1 MSKSQARYWA
11 TIAAGL
17 FIALSC
23 SAATGAEQAA
33 DAGAERRAGEVL
45 GRLGLDRGICVLLGE
60 SPTEM
65 AIGLARQ
72 SKMTVYVQVP
82 AEEATDAAR
91 RRIDRAGL
99 LGTRVYV
106 EEGRW
111 SRIHL
116 ADNLADAVVV
126 MPDAVSAA
134 RRYRGELVRVV
145 NPLGK
150 VLLGDELVEKPYP
163 TEADDWSHPF
173 HGPDNNPQSTDGLVR
188 GHYLTQCLSEPWYV
202 PMPGVSVASA
212 GRVFK
217 AYGHIAFNE
226 RSFPWLN
233 TLVALNGYNG
243 TLLWKRP
250 LEEGFMIH
258 RNTMVAT
265 PEILY
270 VADNSS
276 CKLIDTAT
284 GELKEEITAPD
295 SASGGSW
302 KWMALE
308 DGVLY
313 GLVGENEASDPTIR
327 WDRNKGGWP
336 WWPMSGGYDAEE
348 YPWGFGRTFFAF
360 DLKTERVLWMQGEDD
375 PIDTRAVCMKNG
387 RIYYYSHPRFLA
399 CLDAGQGKPIWRT
412 ADPKLLEAI
421 GPHFRAQ
428 TWQWGFSSTSY
439 LKCSDEAIYFAGPQR
454 PRLVAVSTKDGRLL
468 WQYEEGNFQLVLH
481 NEALYAMGSRQ
492 HPSKKFDPLTGEVLT
507 ELTGRRAACTRATGT
522 VDSILCRAGRTEP
535 SFHAGSL
542 RLTTSDDRS
551 MRLALMRPPCQ
562 DGVIIANGLAHW
574 GPWMCDCNLSLVG
587 NLCLGPAG
595 DFDFVARATEAE
607 RLQSV
612 AGVDPVAPM
621 DVAPGDWPT
630 YRADNKRSG
639 ASAADIPAK
648 VKLAWQFEP
657 PGGAFPAAPVT
668 AGGLVFLS
676 GADGVIRAMDARTG
690 ECRWSKYTG
699 GRIYYPPAVD
709 HGRVLVGSGDGHIYA
724 FEAATGR
731 SLWRFRAAPAERK
744 ISIHGR
750 LVSTWPVASGVLV
763 DDGIAYAGSGMASW
777 DGTHVYA
784 LDVKTGNIRW
794 QNNTS
799 GRLAGDDKVSGV
811 SVQGHLL
818 LDRDRLYMAGG
829 NVVSPAVYDTNDGK
843 CLNTLEDEFV
853 KAPRG
858 SEPLLIG
865 GNIQV
870 FGRLLYSPQE
880 YWLGPFRLPY
890 LLQADSGDAV
900 IRSTGTDVFRVDPA
914 TTAVKK
920 PKRVWSSNHLGHPV
934 AMALGK
940 NAVVVA
946 GQLPPAGNSP
956 EPAHAVAVLNL
967 TGGQL
972 LWSQVVPAMP
982 LSSGLAL
989 DSAGRIVVAL
999 RDGRVL
1005 CFAGA
1010 D

>member
-1 MSKSQARYWA
+1 MLKLQARCWA
-11 TIAAGL
+11 AVTAGL
-17 FIALSC
+17 FIALWC
-23 SAATGAEQAA
+23 SVTEGAEQAT
-33 DAGAERRAGEVL
+33 DASAKQRAREVL
-45 GRLGLDRGICVLLGE
+45 GRLGLDRGVCVLLDE
-60 SPTEM
+60 SPAEM

-72 SKMTVYVQVP
+72 SKLTVYVQLP
-82 AEEATDAAR
+82 AEEAADAAR
-91 RRIDRAGL
+91 RLIDRAGL

-106 EEGRW
+106 EKGGW
-111 SRIHL
+111 SHIHL

-126 MPDAVSAA
+126 MPGVVPAA
-134 RRYRGELVRVV
+134 RQSGEELVRVV

-163 TEADDWSHPF
+163 AEADDWSHPF
-173 HGPDNNPQSTDGLVR
+173 HGPDNNPQSADGLVR
-188 GHYLTQCLSEPWYV
+188 GPFLTQCLSEPWYV
-202 PMPGVSVASA
+202 PMPGVSVASG

-217 AYGHIAFNE
+217 AYGHIGFNK

-265 PEILY
+265 PGILY
-270 VADNSS
+270 MADNNS
-276 CKLIDTAT
+276 CKLIDAAT
-284 GELKEEITAPD
+284 GELKGEITAPD
-295 SASGGSW
+295 SASGPSW

-313 GLVGENEASDPTIR
+313 GLVGAEEAPDPTVR

-336 WWPMSGGYDAEE
+336 WRPMSGGYDAEE

-360 DLKTERVLWMQGEDD
+360 DLKTKRVLWMHGEND

-412 ADPKLLEAI
+412 ADSKLLEAI

-439 LKCSDEAIYFAGPQR
+439 IKCSDEAIYFAGPQR
-454 PRLVAVSTKDGRLL
+454 PRLVAVSTEDRSLL

-481 NEALYAMGSRQ
+481 NGALYAMGSRQ

-542 RLTTSDDRS
+542 RLMTCDDRS
-551 MRLALMRPPCQ
+551 MRIALIRPPCQ

-574 GPWMCDCNLSLVG
+574 GPWMCDCSLSLVG

-595 DFDFVARATEAE
+595 DFDFAARATEAE
-607 RLQSV
+607 RLESTASV
-612 AGVDPVAPM
+612 DRVAPLEI
-621 DVAPGDWPT
+621 APGAWPT

-639 ASAADIPAK
+639 ASATDIRAG
-648 VKLAWQFEP
+648 VRLAWQFKP
-657 PGGAFPAAPVT
+657 PADEFPAAPVT
-668 AGGLVFLS
+668 AGGLVFLTGS
-676 GADGVIRAMDARTG
+676 DGVIRAMDVQTG
-690 ECRWSKYTG
+690 ECRWSNYTG

-709 HGRVLVGSGDGHIYA
+709 QGRILVGSGDGYIYA

-744 ISIHGR
+744 ISVHGR

-763 DDGIAYAGSGMASW
+763 EDGIAYAAAGMASW

-784 LDVKTGNIRW
+784 LDVKTGKIRW
-794 QNNTS
+794 QDNTS
-799 GRLAGDDKVSGV
+799 GRLAGDGKVSGV

-818 LDRDRLYMAGG
+818 LNQDRLYLASG
-829 NVVSPAVYDTNDGK
+829 NVVSPAVYDTKDGK

-853 KAPRG
+853 RAPRG
-858 SEPLLIG
+858 SELFLIG
-865 GNIQV
+865 GNVQV

-890 LLQADSGDAV
+890 LLQANSGDVV
-900 IRSTGTDVFRVDPA
+900 IRSTGIDVFRVDPA
-914 TTAVKK
+914 TATASK
-920 PKRVWSSNHLGHPV
+920 PKKLWSSNHLGHPV
-934 AMALGK
+934 AMALGN

-946 GQLPPAGNSP
+946 GQLPPAGNSA
-956 EPAHAVAVLNL
+956 EPSHAVAALDVAS
-967 TGGQL
+967 GQL
-972 LWSQVVPAMP
+972 LWSA
-982 LSSGLAL
+982 SN
-989 DSAGRIVVAL
+989 R
-999 RDGRVL
+999 
-1005 CFAGA
+1005 FAVI
-1010 D
+1010 